1 MTKEDNHIPKLKLL
15 LMSNIDNIFDY
26 PQATIDAHKLGSEDV
41 EKIADTTKLFL
52 PKAKEHFSHS
62 IITKQL
68 SNNFKNFDFVRLKYP
83 LPSAFNAKEH
93 KIIVNVSIWQKK
105 DILNIDP
112 RDIYSTLIYAYVCA
126 HYTLK
131 PLPLEDADVV
141 LDYMTNV
148 WIKLFA
154 KKYGLIGSYVSEIP
168 KFRFLINLHTLVSYF
183 GMTQK
188 LAYKKAA
195 NLAKINLDSFE
206 IDLDDYNFYST
217 KDLIRALSDSGVLF
231 GLSLHEFASMIIRY
245 LGATCLPMFED
256 GMRFMSTMAGASIA
270 SATLFPPVIPRYN
283 VKLFERIIKILETIA
298 R

>member
-1 MTKEDNHIPKLKLL
+1 
-15 LMSNIDNIFDY
+15 
-26 PQATIDAHKLGSEDV
+26 
-41 EKIADTTKLFL
+41 
-52 PKAKEHFSHS
+52 
-62 IITKQL
+62 
-68 SNNFKNFDFVRLKYP
+68 
-83 LPSAFNAKEH
+83 
-93 KIIVNVSIWQKK
+93 
-105 DILNIDP
+105 
-112 RDIYSTLIYAYVCA
+112 
-126 HYTLK
+126 
-131 PLPLEDADVV
+131 
-141 LDYMTNV
+141 
-148 WIKLFA
+148 
-154 KKYGLIGSYVSEIP
+154 
-168 KFRFLINLHTLVSYF
+168 
-183 GMTQK
+183 MTQK